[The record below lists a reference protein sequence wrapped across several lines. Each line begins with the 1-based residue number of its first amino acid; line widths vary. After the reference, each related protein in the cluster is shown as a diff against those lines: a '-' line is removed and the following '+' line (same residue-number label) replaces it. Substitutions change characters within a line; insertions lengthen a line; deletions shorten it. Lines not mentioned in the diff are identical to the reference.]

1 MLDIKWI
8 RENPKKFTESLKR
21 RGLKVDIDGL
31 IKIYNEYTSVL
42 TNLQN
47 IQMERNKAS
56 KTIGMKKSK
65 GEDSKDIYK
74 KVTQFKNELSSLQIK
89 SDELF
94 AEMNKI
100 LEEIP
105 NLPEESVPDGFSA
118 KENVT
123 IRDFREIK
131 KFSFDPKSHDILG
144 INLKM
149 MDFEQASHMSGSR
162 FVILKGS
169 LAKLERALSQFMIDF
184 HTTNNS
190 YLEVNPPSLVND
202 VAMFGTGQLPKFS
215 DDLFKTTSGHWLIP
229 TAEVPLTNMFAE
241 EILNMQE
248 LPVRMTA
255 LTSCF
260 RSEAGSAG
268 KDTKGMIR
276 LHEFKKVEL
285 VSLTRKDESEKELLR
300 MLGCAEKVLQ
310 QLNLPYRVVELCCG
324 DLGFSAK
331 KTFDLEVWIPSQS
344 KYREISSCSNCG
356 DFQSR
361 RMNTRFRNDT
371 TKNIE
376 YIHTLNGSG
385 VAVGRALLAI
395 MENYQGKDGSISIPD
410 VLMPYM
416 GGMSKIMNVK

>member
-94 AEMNKI
+94 SEMNKI

-105 NLPEESVPDGFSA
+105 NLPEEDVPDGFSA

-241 EILNMQE
+241 KILNMQE

-310 QLNLPYRVVELCCG
+310 QLNLP
-324 DLGFSAK
+324 
-331 KTFDLEVWIPSQS
+331 W
-344 KYREISSCSNCG
+344 
-356 DFQSR
+356 
-361 RMNTRFRNDT
+361 
-371 TKNIE
+371 
-376 YIHTLNGSG
+376 
-385 VAVGRALLAI
+385 
-395 MENYQGKDGSISIPD
+395 
-410 VLMPYM
+410 
-416 GGMSKIMNVK
+416 

>member
-21 RGLKVDIDGL
+21 RGLKVDIVGL

-56 KTIGMKKSK
+56 KIIGMKKSK

-94 AEMNKI
+94 SEMNKI

-105 NLPEESVPDGFSA
+105 NLPEEDVPDGFSA

-144 INLKM
+144 INIKM

-202 VAMFGTGQLPKFS
+202 IAMFGTGQLPKFS

-241 EILNMQE
+241 KILNMQE

>member
-56 KTIGMKKSK
+56 KTIGMKKNK

-94 AEMNKI
+94 SEMNKI

-123 IRDFREIK
+123 IRNFGEIK

-241 EILNMQE
+241 KILNMQE

-361 RMNTRFRNDT
+361 RMNSRFRNDT

>member
-1 MLDIKWI
+1 
-8 RENPKKFTESLKR
+8 
-21 RGLKVDIDGL
+21 
-31 IKIYNEYTSVL
+31 
-42 TNLQN
+42 
-47 IQMERNKAS
+47 
-56 KTIGMKKSK
+56 
-65 GEDSKDIYK
+65 
-74 KVTQFKNELSSLQIK
+74 
-89 SDELF
+89 
-94 AEMNKI
+94 
-100 LEEIP
+100 
-105 NLPEESVPDGFSA
+105 
-118 KENVT
+118 
-123 IRDFREIK
+123 
-131 KFSFDPKSHDILG
+131 
-144 INLKM
+144 
-149 MDFEQASHMSGSR
+149 
-162 FVILKGS
+162 
-169 LAKLERALSQFMIDF
+169 
-184 HTTNNS
+184 
-190 YLEVNPPSLVND
+190 
-202 VAMFGTGQLPKFS
+202 
-215 DDLFKTTSGHWLIP
+215 
-229 TAEVPLTNMFAE
+229 MFAE
-241 EILNMQE
+241 KILNMQE

>member
-241 EILNMQE
+241 KILNMQE

>member
-94 AEMNKI
+94 AKMNKI

-229 TAEVPLTNMFAE
+229 TAEVPLTNMFADK
-241 EILNMQE
+241 ILNMKE

-268 KDTKGMIR
+268 KDTKGIIR

-285 VSLTRKDESEKELLR
+285 VSLTKKDESEKELLR

>member
-241 EILNMQE
+241 KILNMQE

-268 KDTKGMIR
+268 KDTKGIIR

-285 VSLTRKDESEKELLR
+285 VSLTKKDESEKELLR

>member
-56 KTIGMKKSK
+56 KIIGMKKSK

-94 AEMNKI
+94 SEMNKI

-105 NLPEESVPDGFSA
+105 NLPEEDVPDGFSA

-123 IRDFREIK
+123 IRNFGEIK

-149 MDFEQASHMSGSR
+149 MDFEKASHMSGSR

-241 EILNMQE
+241 KILNIQE

-268 KDTKGMIR
+268 KDTKGIIR

>member
-56 KTIGMKKSK
+56 KTIGMKKNK

-94 AEMNKI
+94 SEMNKI

-105 NLPEESVPDGFSA
+105 NLPEEDVPDGFSA

-123 IRDFREIK
+123 IRDFGEIK

-268 KDTKGMIR
+268 KDTKGIIR

-361 RMNTRFRNDT
+361 RMNSRFRNDT

>member
-21 RGLKVDIDGL
+21 RGLKVDIVGL

-56 KTIGMKKSK
+56 KIIGMKKRK

-118 KENVT
+118 KKNVT

-241 EILNMQE
+241 KILNMQE

-285 VSLTRKDESEKELLR
+285 VSLTRKDESKKELLR

-361 RMNTRFRNDT
+361 RMNSRFRNDT

>member
-56 KTIGMKKSK
+56 KTIGMKKNK

-94 AEMNKI
+94 AKMNKI

-268 KDTKGMIR
+268 KDTKGIIR